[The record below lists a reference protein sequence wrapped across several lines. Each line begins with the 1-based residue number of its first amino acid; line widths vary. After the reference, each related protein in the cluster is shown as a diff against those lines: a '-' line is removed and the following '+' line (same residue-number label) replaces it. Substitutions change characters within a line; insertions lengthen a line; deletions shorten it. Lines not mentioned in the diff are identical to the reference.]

1 MRFYFGRRR
10 RYDYDDYDP
19 IIQLDPN
26 SGGKLYKIISSI
38 AIIGI
43 FAAAGLLVL
52 AFTDSLPLSAISFGF
67 VFSVAVI
74 CLGAIS
80 TLPWI
85 RRFENNDNKKI
96 ATAFL
101 IVIGVCVLLW
111 LICVWLGVIIYKRAQ
126 ADIESLNA
134 AIALIWI
141 IKITLLISLQLIV
154 SSTITNVLLK
164 YKKTLIPFQVVTYAS
179 HLYIDF
185 YLTYLILCLGVNS
198 EGPYVSE
205 GISFL
210 GHKAA
215 WVLLILAFVYAIIS
229 SSILRSIEVKKMRN
243 EAKETAANGA
253 KDETAQKQQ
262 EAAKTSDTPQQK
274 LENLKKMYE
283 QELITKEEYEQKR
296 SEIIK
301 DL

>member
-1 MRFYFGRRR
+1 MRFYFGRRH

-52 AFTDSLPLSAISFGF
+52 AFTNSLPLSAISFGF

-111 LICVWLGVIIYKRAQ
+111 LICVWLGIIIYKRAQ

-134 AIALIWI
+134 AIVLIWI
-141 IKITLLISLQLIV
+141 IKITLLISIQLVV

-164 YKKTLIPFQVVTYAS
+164 YKKTMIPFQIITYAS

-185 YLTYLILCLGVNS
+185 YLTYLIICLGVNS
-198 EGPYVSE
+198 SGPYVME

-210 GHKAA
+210 GHKAT
-215 WVLLILAFVYAIIS
+215 WVLLILAFVYSIIS

-243 EAKETAANGA
+243 EAKEAAANGTNDA
-253 KDETAQKQQ
+253 AAPKQ

-274 LENLKKMYE
+274 LENLKKMYD

-296 SEIIK
+296 SEILK

>member
-10 RYDYDDYDP
+10 RYYDDDDLVL
-19 IIQLDPN
+19 QLDPN

-43 FAAAGLLVL
+43 FVAAGLLVL
-52 AFTDSLPLSAISFGF
+52 AFTKSLPLSAISFGF

-111 LICVWLGVIIYKRAQ
+111 LICVWLGIIIYKRAQ

-164 YKKTLIPFQVVTYAS
+164 YKKTLIPFQVITYAS

-198 EGPYVSE
+198 GGPYVSE

-229 SSILRSIEVKKMRN
+229 SSILRSIEVKKMKN
-243 EAKETAANGA
+243 EAKEAAANGA
-253 KDETAQKQQ
+253 KDETAQKQ